1 MEEHDPEGDGGER
14 DLSVEKVICGEASRR
29 YVTTLHTCN
38 LSRQFGET
46 TEIKLVTAH
55 SFVPAKVIRFQPERQ
70 REREMSETSLNVD
83 YNVFF
88 SSSPLVSFIVFLLL
102 LQSEV
107 SDVKHRIKITP
118 PPLSNTFPTLP
129 PRSAN

>member
-1 MEEHDPEGDGGER
+1 MEEHDREGDGGER

-55 SFVPAKVIRFQPERQ
+55 SFVPAKVIRFQPE
-70 REREMSETSLNVD
+70 SE
-83 YNVFF
+83 
-88 SSSPLVSFIVFLLL
+88 
-102 LQSEV
+102 
-107 SDVKHRIKITP
+107 
-118 PPLSNTFPTLP
+118 
-129 PRSAN
+129 